1 MKKLLILTIVFL
13 FIFTSCCNHKERTV
27 CGKIISMTKLEMTH
41 INDMCRI
48 SVYDTNKIAVSEEFK
63 YEGVENYKVGDS
75 ICLVIYE

>member
-1 MKKLLILTIVFL
+1 
-13 FIFTSCCNHKERTV
+13 
-27 CGKIISMTKLEMTH
+27 MTH